1 MTPSAPGFPHTAQSI
16 QSAARATTPAADLRR
31 KAHARLAE
39 RIDPFRSRFKPLSL
53 VRQEAKRVL
62 EQFLDAEHPI
72 LTRGERDRLIEE
84 VLGEALGFG
93 PLEELFRDEAVKEIL
108 VLAPGQIII
117 RKGDAWQPTSVRFRD
132 ADHMRTALAKL
143 VETGESLVPGP
154 APTGGFDVKLQNG
167 FRALAVTPPGIM
179 DLLPIAL
186 FVRGTAAPASG
197 LPAPTNGGSGTV
209 QLGQAALPTV
219 GIDSPHAAAGTDGP
233 RSGSVPAAAPASGRY
248 PRPNPYPVPGT
259 EAPAQTPT
267 GKTQLSSRMV
277 HPLPRGTG
285 EPSAPPA
292 TDLYAR
298 DRQRITQKIISKF
311 AAAGL
316 YDLNQIPL
324 PELRRI
330 IQASVLEYCAGDRLD
345 MDEST
350 KDRLALEILAGM
362 NR

>member
-1 MTPSAPGFPHTAQSI
+1 MTPSPPGFPHTAHSI
-16 QSAARATTPAADLRR
+16 QSAARATTPAVELRR

-53 VRQEAKRVL
+53 VRQDAKRVL

-84 VLGEALGFG
+84 VLGETLGFG

-108 VLAPGQIII
+108 VLAPAQVIA
-117 RKGDAWQPTSVRFRD
+117 RKGEAWQPTSVRFRD
-132 ADHMRTALAKL
+132 TEHLRTALSKL
-143 VETGESLVPGP
+143 VEAGEALVPGP
-154 APTGGFDVKLQNG
+154 APTGGFDVRLSNG
-167 FRALAVTPPGIM
+167 FRVLAVTPPGVM
-179 DLLPIAL
+179 DTLPIAL
-186 FVRGTAAPASG
+186 FVRGTAVVAASG
-197 LPAPTNGGSGTV
+197 LPTPSGGGSGTV
-209 QLGQAALPTV
+209 QLGQPAAPTK
-219 GIDSPHAAAGTDGP
+219 GSESAATVSFNDGT
-233 RSGSVPAAAPASGRY
+233 RSGPVAAPASGRY
-248 PRPNPYPVPGT
+248 PRPNPYAAPGT
-259 EAPAQTPT
+259 EVPAQTPT
-267 GKTQLSSRMV
+267 GKNQLSSRMV

-285 EPSAPPA
+285 EAAAPAP
-292 TDLYAR
+292 DLYAR

-330 IQASVLEYCAGDRLD
+330 IQASVLEYCTGDRLE